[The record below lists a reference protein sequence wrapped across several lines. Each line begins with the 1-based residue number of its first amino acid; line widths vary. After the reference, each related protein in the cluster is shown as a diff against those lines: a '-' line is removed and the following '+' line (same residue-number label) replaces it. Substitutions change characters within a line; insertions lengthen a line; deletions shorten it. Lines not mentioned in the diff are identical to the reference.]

1 MNRYVIRGL
10 MAASVATLAIPL
22 ATPASAQATRTWISG
37 VGDDANPCSRT
48 APCKTFAG
56 SIVKTAA
63 GGEINC
69 LDPGAF
75 GTVTITK
82 SIKLLCDNVGGG
94 ITASGANGITVNAG
108 VDDVIVISGLEI
120 DGLGTGTNGVR
131 FLGGG
136 GLHLRNSTIR
146 GFKSA
151 TSYAVNFAPTSPAA
165 TLVLDNVTI
174 VKNGLANNSGG
185 ILIQPAANVA
195 VTFAIDKVKI
205 ADNGGTGLR
214 VDTTGINGAS
224 VKGVVSNSV
233 FADAANAVF
242 AKVPTGSTAN
252 ILVTGNSIG
261 TNQNGVVSQDV
272 GATVR
277 VSDNLISSNS
287 AFGVRSISGGTL
299 ISYGDNELTNNGTNG
314 TFTSTVSKQ

>member
-10 MAASVATLAIPL
+10 MAASAATLAIPL

-37 VGDDANPCSRT
+37 VGDDVNPCSRT

-56 SIVKTAA
+56 SIAKTAA

-69 LDPGAF
+69 LDPGGF

-94 ITASGANGITVNAG
+94 ITASGTNGITINAG

-120 DGLGTGTNGVR
+120 DGLGTGVNGIR

-151 TSYAVNFAPTSPAA
+151 TSYAVNFAPTSLAA

-252 ILVTGNSIG
+252 ILVAGNSIG

>member
-1 MNRYVIRGL
+1 
-10 MAASVATLAIPL
+10 MAASAATLAIPL

-37 VGDDANPCSRT
+37 VGDDVNPCSRT

-56 SIVKTAA
+56 SIAKTAA

-69 LDPGAF
+69 LDPGGF

-94 ITASGANGITVNAG
+94 ITASGTNGITINAG

-120 DGLGTGTNGVR
+120 DGLGTGVNGIR

-151 TSYAVNFAPTSPAA
+151 TSYAVNFAPTSLAA

-242 AKVPTGSTAN
+242 AKVPAGSTAN
-252 ILVTGNSIG
+252 ILVAGNSIG